1 MNFMIL
7 IDQVAFYGS
16 ELKEVTIV
24 WICSS
29 EAETR
34 NSYRIFVGKPL
45 GKRSLGGQWR
55 SERILEKQVV
65 KMMGGWNWH
74 RIVSC

>member
-45 GKRSLGGQWR
+45 GKRSLGGQ
-55 SERILEKQVV
+55 
-65 KMMGGWNWH
+65 
-74 RIVSC
+74 